1 MFYVD
6 LDYESLDRYDF
17 AKFMEWTN
25 DCHDILNS
33 YFVSKLKNMPSAGE
47 YVVQAEEH
55 RADLLSY
62 NIYGDIQYWW
72 VVMLYNNILDTED
85 IEAGLTVMYPSLSDL
100 EDLFFSL
107 KALERT
113 EGI

>member
-1 MFYVD
+1 MYYID
-6 LDYESLDRYDF
+6 LDLDSLDRFDF

-33 YFVSKLKNMPSAGE
+33 YFVAKLKQLPVAGE
-47 YVVQAEEH
+47 RVVQAEEN

-62 NIYGDIQYWW
+62 NIYGDTQYWW
-72 VVMLYNNILDTED
+72 IIMMYNNILDMED
-85 IEAGLTVMYPSLSDL
+85 ITTGLVVTYPSIDSL

-113 EGI
+113 EGA